1 MNGVTDVQDNMQ
13 DNLQDK
19 DLQTAII
26 TMLDRAKVWLWSM
39 QEEGKPKGVLK
50 ISAAQDSAIWPG
62 MLLPGSYNGLQSLHL
77 IGGLDTLTPDERD
90 RLAGWFLQSRQ
101 TDGTFRI
108 EGMQAEDTFK
118 KPDPLETK
126 TYIDFHVSN
135 YSLGA
140 LEAID
145 RLEAPVLDF
154 IMPYLRREFLEAWLC
169 RRDLRDPWLE
179 GNNIVNLAS
188 FLLLK
193 AQTATPDARKQIAD
207 AMETLFDWHDR
218 YQEPSTGF
226 WGLGQAHDATM
237 ALHAMAGSMHN
248 FHLYYECGRTL
259 PYQDRAIDYALSQP
273 PKIVSACIDVD
284 LVDLLVHGHDCL
296 DYRRNDITQWLR
308 ALLPHLL
315 AFQNP
320 DGGFCDERSG
330 IRRQDGWVN
339 GYQEPQG
346 LSNTFATWFRLIAIA
361 MIADCLWPQWH
372 PWHFRRMIGIGYRK
386 GIGA

>member
-1 MNGVTDVQDNMQ
+1 M
-13 DNLQDK
+13 
-19 DLQTAII
+19 
-26 TMLDRAKVWLWSM
+26 
-39 QEEGKPKGVLK
+39 KP
-50 ISAAQDSAIWPG
+50 
-62 MLLPGSYNGLQSLHL
+62 
-77 IGGLDTLTPDERD
+77 
-90 RLAGWFLQSRQ
+90 
-101 TDGTFRI
+101 
-108 EGMQAEDTFK
+108 EDTFK
-118 KPDPLETK
+118 KPDPAETK

-140 LEAID
+140 LEAIG
-145 RLEAPVLDF
+145 RLDAPVLDF
-154 IMPYLRREFLEAWLC
+154 ITTYLRREFLEAWLC

-193 AQTATPDARKQIAD
+193 AQTATPDTRKQIAD
-207 AMETLFDWHDR
+207 AMAILFDWHDR

-248 FHLYYECGRTL
+248 FHLYYECNLPL

-273 PKIVSACIDVD
+273 PQIVSACIDVD

-296 DYRRNDITQWLR
+296 DYRRSDSAQWLR

-320 DGGFCDERSG
+320 DGGFCDERTG
-330 IRRQDGWVN
+330 IRRQDGWVK

-372 PWHFRRMIGIGYRK
+372 AWNFRRMIGIGYRK
-386 GIGA
+386 AR

>member
-1 MNGVTDVQDNMQ
+1 MNGVTD
-13 DNLQDK
+13 LQDK
-19 DLQTAII
+19 DLQKAIEA
-26 TMLDRAKVWLWSM
+26 TLDRAKTWLWSM
-39 QEEGKPKGVLK
+39 QEAGKPKGVLK

-62 MLLPGSYNGLQSLHL
+62 MLLPGSYNGLQALQL
-77 IGGLDTLTPDERD
+77 IGGLDRLTASERD
-90 RLAGWFLQSRQ
+90 SLANWLLQSRQ
-101 TDGTFRI
+101 PDGTFRI
-108 EGMQAEDTFK
+108 EGMKPEDTFK
-118 KPDPLETK
+118 KPDPAETK

-140 LEAID
+140 LEAIG
-145 RLEAPVLDF
+145 RLDAPVLDF
-154 IMPYLRREFLEAWLC
+154 ITPYLRREFLEAWLS

-188 FLLLK
+188 FFLLK
-193 AQTATPDARKQIAD
+193 AQTSGSDDRTHIDG
-207 AMETLFDWHDR
+207 AMTTLFEWHDR

-248 FHLYYECGRTL
+248 FHLYYECNRPL
-259 PYQDRAIDYALSQP
+259 PYQDRAIDYALAQSP
-273 PKIVSACIDVD
+273 RIVSACIDVD
-284 LVDLLVHGHDCL
+284 LVDLLVHGHQCL
-296 DYRRNDITQWLR
+296 DYRRSDIEQWLA

-320 DGGFCDERSG
+320 DGGFCDERTG
-330 IRRQDGWVN
+330 TRRQDGWVK

-372 PWHFRRMIGIGYRK
+372 AWNFRRMIGIGYRK
-386 GIGA
+386 AR

>member
-1 MNGVTDVQDNMQ
+1 MNGDNKVQDSVI
-13 DNLQDK
+13 
-19 DLQTAII
+19 QTALLS
-26 TMLDRAKVWLWSM
+26 TLERAKCWLWSM
-39 QEEGKPKGVLK
+39 QEQGKPKGVLK
-50 ISAAQDSAIWPG
+50 ISAAQDSTLWPG
-62 MLLPGSYNGLQSLHL
+62 MLLPGSYNGLQALHL
-77 IGGLDTLTPDERD
+77 IGGLDALTAAERD
-90 RLAGWFLQSRQ
+90 ILAGWFLQSRQ
-101 TDGTFRI
+101 PDGSFRI
-108 EGMQAEDTFK
+108 EGMKAEDTFK
-118 KPDPLETK
+118 KPDPAETK

-145 RLEAPVLDF
+145 RLDAPVLDF
-154 IMPYLRREFLEAWLC
+154 IAPYLRREFLEAWLC

-193 AQTATPDARKQIAD
+193 SASAD
-207 AMETLFDWHDR
+207 AEDRHRVSEAMTTLFDWHDR

-248 FHLYYECGRTL
+248 FHLYYQCNRPL

-273 PKIVSACIDVD
+273 PHIVSACIDVD
-284 LVDLLVHGHDCL
+284 LVDLLVHGHECL
-296 DYRRNDITQWLR
+296 DYRRSDIEQWLR
-308 ALLPHLL
+308 DLLPHLL

-320 DGGFCDERSG
+320 DGGFCDERTG
-330 IRRQDGWVN
+330 TRRQDGWVK

-372 PWHFRRMIGIGYRK
+372 RWNFRRMIGIGYRK
-386 GIGA
+386 VMEA

>member
-1 MNGVTDVQDNMQ
+1 MNGVNKVQDSVI
-13 DNLQDK
+13 
-19 DLQTAII
+19 QTAILSTI
-26 TMLDRAKVWLWSM
+26 ERAQTWLWSM
-39 QEEGKPKGVLK
+39 QEAGKPKGVLK

-62 MLLPGSYNGLQSLHL
+62 MLLPGSYNGLQALHL
-77 IGGLDTLTPDERD
+77 IGGLDTLTDTERD
-90 RLAGWFLQSRQ
+90 SLAGWFLQSRRP
-101 TDGTFRI
+101 DGVFRI
-108 EGMQAEDTFK
+108 EGMKPDDTFK
-118 KPDPLETK
+118 KPDPVETE

-140 LEAID
+140 MEAIG
-145 RLEAPVLDF
+145 RLDKPVLDF
-154 IMPYLRREFLEAWLC
+154 IIPYLRREFLEAWLC
-169 RRDLRDPWLE
+169 RRDMRDPWLE

-193 AQTATPDARKQIAD
+193 AQAADHLERKQIAD
-207 AMETLFDWHDR
+207 AMVTLFKWHDR

-226 WGLGQAHDATM
+226 WGLGQAHNATM

-248 FHLYYECGRTL
+248 FHLYYKCNRPL
-259 PYQDRAIDYALSQP
+259 PYQDRAVDYALSQSP
-273 PKIVSACIDVD
+273 QIVSACIDVD
-284 LVDLLVHGHDCL
+284 LVDLLVHGHDGL
-296 DYRRNDITQWLR
+296 DYRRRDIEQWLR

-320 DGGFCDERSG
+320 DGGFCDERTG
-330 IRRQDGWVN
+330 IRRQDGWVK

-372 PWHFRRMIGIGYRK
+372 RWNFRPMIGIGYRK
-386 GIGA
+386 AR